1 MTGRPIASP
10 IPGLSKKWAVLIA
23 VCILAFNLRGS
34 MIAVAPVLETIQ
46 RELGLSGTAAGMLTT
61 LPVLCFGAISPLA
74 PLLARRFGL
83 DATLLLA
90 VTAIATG
97 SIVRMGQPVA
107 LLYLGTFTIG
117 AGIALLNVL
126 IPAFVKRE
134 APSRVGMMTSL
145 YTMLLNAGAAT
156 GSALTVPVM
165 NATGWSWRPAL
176 GIWTIPAVVAIGAM
190 LPWVAHQRRN
200 GTATPGFA
208 RRRGLWNSA
217 VAWQLTIAMG
227 TQSMVFFSVAAWLPT
242 MLQDAGMSEAR
253 SGAMLSIMTL
263 AGLGGSVITP
273 LLANRTRSQSWLSP
287 VTTALCAIPLV
298 ALTVAP
304 TTLTALW
311 SATLGFGLGMIIAF
325 MLMLMILRAPSAER
339 ASDLGGMAQ
348 GVGYLFASMGPLIV
362 GAINDITG
370 GWEIPFTFVTLLL
383 VPYGINA
390 WLAGRNRMVSEG

>member
-1 MTGRPIASP
+1 CSRGGCSLCLSSRTAGSCALSTATGRSIASP
-10 IPGLSKKWAVLIA
+10 IPGLSTKCAVLIA

-200 GTATPGFA
+200 GTATP
-208 RRRGLWNSA
+208 
-217 VAWQLTIAMG
+217 
-227 TQSMVFFSVAAWLPT
+227 
-242 MLQDAGMSEAR
+242 
-253 SGAMLSIMTL
+253 
-263 AGLGGSVITP
+263 
-273 LLANRTRSQSWLSP
+273 
-287 VTTALCAIPLV
+287 
-298 ALTVAP
+298 
-304 TTLTALW
+304 
-311 SATLGFGLGMIIAF
+311 
-325 MLMLMILRAPSAER
+325 
-339 ASDLGGMAQ
+339 
-348 GVGYLFASMGPLIV
+348 
-362 GAINDITG
+362 
-370 GWEIPFTFVTLLL
+370 
-383 VPYGINA
+383 
-390 WLAGRNRMVSEG
+390 

>member
-1 MTGRPIASP
+1 AHGIGSTGTFVSNRRTTARSASSCAPDTCVRGDGSNHPPRSRGHHPTPGPSAAPSASGVECGRHPRSRRVRAASANDNHGPCSMSSMTGRPIASP

-227 TQSMVFFSVAAWLPT
+227 TQSM
-242 MLQDAGMSEAR
+242 
-253 SGAMLSIMTL
+253 
-263 AGLGGSVITP
+263 
-273 LLANRTRSQSWLSP
+273 
-287 VTTALCAIPLV
+287 
-298 ALTVAP
+298 
-304 TTLTALW
+304 
-311 SATLGFGLGMIIAF
+311 
-325 MLMLMILRAPSAER
+325 
-339 ASDLGGMAQ
+339 
-348 GVGYLFASMGPLIV
+348 
-362 GAINDITG
+362 
-370 GWEIPFTFVTLLL
+370 
-383 VPYGINA
+383 
-390 WLAGRNRMVSEG
+390 